1 MLDGIAPRNMRLN
14 RGVSEAISIDIW
26 SDIACPWCYIGK
38 RNLEAGLAATAED
51 DDAPQVSITF
61 HSFELSPDTPVDFE
75 GDETDFLMGHKGM
88 PRAQVEQ
95 MLERVSGIAQ
105 AAGLQYRF
113 DLLQHTNTVKAHE
126 LLHHAKAQG
135 RQQDMEERLMS
146 AYFTEG
152 RHVGRIDDLADLAE
166 EVGLDRAAAH
176 EALTSG
182 RHLDDV
188 RQDQA
193 QAQAYGIQGVP
204 FFVIDGQYGVSGAQP
219 PEAFAN
225 VLRELW
231 AKRAEGS
238 LTA

>member
-1 MLDGIAPRNMRLN
+1 LN
-14 RGVSEAISIDIW
+14 RSVSEPISIDIW

-51 DDAPQVSITF
+51 DDAPQVTITF

-75 GDETDFLMGHKGM
+75 GDEAEFLMGHKGM
-88 PRAQVEQ
+88 PRAQVQQ
-95 MLERVSGIAQ
+95 MLERVTGVAQ
-105 AAGLQYRF
+105 EAGLEYRF

-126 LLHHAKAQG
+126 LLHHAKQQG
-135 RQQDMEERLMS
+135 RQHDMEERLMS

-152 RHVGRIDDLADLAE
+152 RHVGRVEDLADLAA
-166 EVGLDRAAAH
+166 EVGLDREAAL
-176 EALTSG
+176 EALRSE
-182 RHLDDV
+182 RHLADV
-188 RQDQA
+188 RADQA

-219 PEAFAN
+219 PEAFAG

-231 AKRAEGS
+231 AKRGEDAEA
-238 LTA
+238 LEV